1 MIKYNSKTDRAF
13 DTSTGRFV
21 KFSRARLSSVY
32 RTQYESRMVKAV
44 SLKDFSTE
52 KIIEEFRSRGVPK
65 REWELILPPS
75 TQLSP
80 LMMYTELHGH
90 LSKRQYQKLTHEIN
104 ALKRSGR
111 KQRVLSEY
119 YDSWV
124 KSVKTSKKKK

>member
-32 RTQYESRMVKAV
+32 RSQYESRMVKKV

-52 KIIEEFRSRGVPK
+52 KLLEEFRSRGVPK
-65 REWELILPPS
+65 KEWEIILPPS
-75 TQLSP
+75 KQLSP
-80 LMMYTELHGH
+80 LLMYTELSGS
-90 LSKRQYQKLTHEIN
+90 LSKKQYQTLVKKVDKQSGSN
-104 ALKRSGR
+104 RKR
-111 KQRVLSEY
+111 KILSEY

-124 KSVKTSKKKK
+124 ESVKPSKKKK

>member
-1 MIKYNSKTDRAF
+1 MINYNVKADRAF
-13 DTSTGRFV
+13 NTITGRFV
-21 KFSRARLSSVY
+21 KFSFARLSSIY
-32 RTQYESRMVKAV
+32 RKQYEPIMVQKL

-52 KIIEEFRSRGVPK
+52 ELLEEFKSRGVPK
-65 REWELILPPS
+65 KEWELILPPS

-104 ALKRSGR
+104 ALKQSNR

-124 KSVKTSKKKK
+124 KTVKSPKKKK